1 MSKLRILEDFES
13 AVGQLRLVLLQP
25 AYRFTGGSQQTGT
38 QPRHDSMPLQLQC
51 TIAAKMAEY
60 EALKDEI

>member
-38 QPRHDSMPLQLQC
+38 QPRHDSMPLQR